1 MQLTNLIYMKGLFLF
16 IIGAFLHLTLH
27 SQNVVQMK
35 RESGVSK
42 IPCKV
47 NGLNLEFIFD
57 TGASDVTISL
67 TEALFMLKNN
77 YLLES
82 DIIGKE
88 NYKTASGDISEGY
101 QIILREIEFA
111 GLKLYN
117 VKASI
122 IKTSDAPL
130 LLGQSALSKLGDI
143 TINLE
148 NNTLSIKSN
157 SNKTKLSPENYSNQP
172 SAKSNKESE
181 VRILEIDKMKIFQLG
196 SQNLIKN
203 ETILKAYK
211 TNGLFYKKL
220 DIDGLKKIILS
231 IVKNN
236 SADKLD
242 YRSDYDF
249 MFADNFFII
258 DANSHNIYNKE
269 ILRIKEAIDLKY
281 LYAVVYSDLSQYG
294 ELLLN
299 LSVKG
304 NHLIDNY
311 NYQSD
316 SQLKLKEGD
325 LLSYSKTSSM
335 WSGISGTYFYLQP
348 SLFTS
353 DLSKLLAK
361 CFVEISR
368 RLGNKLAIKTD

>member
-148 NNTLSIKSN
+148 NNTLS
-157 SNKTKLSPENYSNQP
+157 TKLGELKKNGYKVSQLEEENTIESTSPEMND
-172 SAKSNKESE
+172 E
-181 VRILEIDKMKIFQLG
+181 
-196 SQNLIKN
+196 
-203 ETILKAYK
+203 
-211 TNGLFYKKL
+211 KK
-220 DIDGLKKIILS
+220 K
-231 IVKNN
+231 
-236 SADKLD
+236 
-242 YRSDYDF
+242 
-249 MFADNFFII
+249 
-258 DANSHNIYNKE
+258 
-269 ILRIKEAIDLKY
+269 
-281 LYAVVYSDLSQYG
+281 
-294 ELLLN
+294 
-299 LSVKG
+299 
-304 NHLIDNY
+304 
-311 NYQSD
+311 
-316 SQLKLKEGD
+316 
-325 LLSYSKTSSM
+325 
-335 WSGISGTYFYLQP
+335 
-348 SLFTS
+348 
-353 DLSKLLAK
+353 
-361 CFVEISR
+361 
-368 RLGNKLAIKTD
+368 

>member
-1 MQLTNLIYMKGLFLF
+1 MKGLFLF